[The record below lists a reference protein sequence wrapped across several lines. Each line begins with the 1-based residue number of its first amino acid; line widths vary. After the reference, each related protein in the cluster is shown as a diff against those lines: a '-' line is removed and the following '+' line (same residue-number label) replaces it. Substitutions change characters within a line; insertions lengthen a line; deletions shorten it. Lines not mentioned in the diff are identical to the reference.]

1 MSALAP
7 APRARR
13 GILLCAGGSHAPRA
27 PPAPSRRAHRARA
40 RARVLLK
47 GLGCAARP
55 ATVQRDPHAGGAR
68 ARPDAGRGSTCSRD
82 PPSHAPHARRARGG
96 RARAPR
102 WGLGGGIQRTV
113 GIDPVLWAPRPF
125 GVLGWC
131 SCVRRA
137 SRSGIRGPGR
147 RESHFGGR
155 HRTSCSRVR
164 CWRGGA
170 PFWAL
175 QRGTRHPD
183 IGSRPIGAV
192 FIRIRA
198 RSCIDLPPRQA
209 FLVSHPAALCPPHR
223 GERSDQIEAAGA
235 TRDPRRPK
243 RLVVGSQGHSDRPAA
258 A

>member
-1 MSALAP
+1 MSASAP
-7 APRARR
+7 APRAQR
-13 GILLCAGGSHAPRA
+13 GILACAGGTLAPHA

-40 RARVLLK
+40 GARVRLK

-68 ARPDAGRGSTCSRD
+68 ARPDAEGGSTCSRD

-113 GIDPVLWAPRPF
+113 GIDPVLWAPRPSR
-125 GVLGWC
+125 VLGWH

-137 SRSGIRGPGR
+137 SRSGIRGLGR

-183 IGSRPIGAV
+183 IGSRPLGAV
-192 FIRIRA
+192 FVRFRA
-198 RSCIDLPPRQA
+198 RSCIDLPPRRA
-209 FLVSHPAALCPPHR
+209 FLVSRPAALCPPHR
-223 GERSDQIEAAGA
+223 GERSDQIEAAAA

-243 RLVVGSQGHSDRPAA
+243 RLVVGSQGPGDRPAA